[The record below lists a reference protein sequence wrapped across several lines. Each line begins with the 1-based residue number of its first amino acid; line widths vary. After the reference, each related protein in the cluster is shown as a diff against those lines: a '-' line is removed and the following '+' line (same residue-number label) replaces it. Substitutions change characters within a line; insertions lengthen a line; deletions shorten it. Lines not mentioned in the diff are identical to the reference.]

1 MARNNTLPL
10 DKRFPRQSTHF
21 IEASQEMNP
30 VCSSFSTPEVQACL
44 SLGVAK
50 FGTHWA
56 DKSSPSGAW
65 VESNESVSHFAHG
78 LTIYSRRL
86 VGSTIKANTYGQ
98 AQAGP
103 QINARSVRMAL
114 ANDGAVRTDVCT
126 SLNPKEMQQAYEII

>member
-30 VCSSFSTPEVQACL
+30 LCSSFSTPEVQACL

-65 VESNESVSHFAHG
+65 VESNESVSHLPTASPSMHADYGVDYQGECVRASPGGPTNKCEERANGFG
-78 LTIYSRRL
+78 ERRC
-86 VGSTIKANTYGQ
+86 GEN
-98 AQAGP
+98 
-103 QINARSVRMAL
+103 
-114 ANDGAVRTDVCT
+114 
-126 SLNPKEMQQAYEII
+126 